1 MRRPSASV
9 EPGPRS
15 ILQLRHRVD
24 AVWRI
29 RQTSSIPL
37 RADPVAQQDARRV
50 APAQAFRGRAHVNAS
65 WVAPLEPPSWVSLSL
80 SPPGSRFPAQLP
92 GLLAL
97 SEPRP
102 GRRQAHSQQRPR
114 PPRSDHQSYPRA
126 PAADAGPLAGPGLH
140 EQQDRLDGRA
150 GHPVTAKYTV
160 LSRGAPAAG
169 GICAR
174 WRTVSHRARPEASRR
189 RRTRERRWA

>member
-29 RQTSSIPL
+29 RQVSSIPL

-50 APAQAFRGRAHVNAS
+50 APVQALRGRAHVNAS
-65 WVAPLEPPSWVSLSL
+65 WAGPLEPPSWVRVIPPA
-80 SPPGSRFPAQLP
+80 SPCPAQLP
-92 GLLAL
+92 SVRAL
-97 SEPRP
+97 GEPRP

-140 EQQDRLDGRA
+140 EQQGRLDGRA

-169 GICAR
+169 GIYALGGGQSH
-174 WRTVSHRARPEASRR
+174 TVRARPEASRR
-189 RRTRERRWA
+189 RRARER